1 MSGRPE
7 PLHNAIS
14 TETAAEMLQRGHI
27 PVLGKLGR
35 YDDDDRVILAIR
47 DKWEGRVF
55 IVVNI
60 DDTLTP
66 KRFKMS
72 DIVDFMIRHDP
83 TRKSISVPLLAS
95 TNFSHEAGL

>member
-1 MSGRPE
+1 MSATPE

-14 TETAAEMLQRGHI
+14 TETAAEMLRQGHI
-27 PVLGKLGR
+27 PVLGKLAR
-35 YDDDDRVILAIR
+35 YDADDRVILAIR

-60 DDTLTP
+60 DDALTP
-66 KRFKMS
+66 KRFKMT

-83 TRKSISVPLLAS
+83 ARKSISVPLLAS
-95 TNFSHEAGL
+95 TGFTHDAGL